1 MLCRW
6 EDLPDFM
13 QTEEVWSYYI
23 VLRKQRFS
31 LFIKRIF
38 DFVMSS
44 AMLVLLVPLFIF
56 LAVWIKVD
64 SEGPIFYRQKR
75 VTQYGRIF
83 EIYKFR
89 TMVQNADRLGNL
101 VTTKEDARITLA
113 GKYLRGFRLDEIPQ
127 LINIWKG
134 EMTFVGTR
142 PEVPKYV
149 KQYTKE
155 MYATLLLPA
164 GVTSEASIEFKDED
178 RTITEGMREGLSVD
192 EVYVERVLPS
202 KMRWNLE
209 GLKSYTLIS
218 EIVLLIRTVIAVI
231 K

>member
-142 PEVPKYV
+142 PEVVKYV
-149 KQYTKE
+149 KHYTKE

-164 GVTSEASIEFKDED
+164 GVTSMASIKFKDEAKLLACVEAK
-178 RTITEGMREGLSVD
+178 TVD
-192 EVYVERVLPS
+192 LIYIKDVLPK
-202 KMRWNLE
+202 KMQWNLE
-209 GLKSYTLIS
+209 GLQNFSFFTECKI
-218 EIVLLIRTVIAVI
+218 LLGTIEAVI
-231 K
+231 KYN

>member
-6 EDLPDFM
+6 EALPDFM
-13 QTEEVWSYYI
+13 QTKEVWSYYI

-89 TMVQNADRLGNL
+89 TMVQNADKLGNL

-142 PEVPKYV
+142 PEVVKYV
-149 KQYTKE
+149 KHYTKE

-164 GVTSEASIEFKDED
+164 GVTSMASIKFKDEAKLLACVEAK
-178 RTITEGMREGLSVD
+178 TVD
-192 EVYVERVLPS
+192 LIYIKDVLPK
-202 KMRWNLE
+202 KMQWNLE
-209 GLKSYTLIS
+209 GLRNFSFFTECKI
-218 EIVLLIRTVIAVI
+218 LLGTIEAVI
-231 K
+231 KYN